1 MADRERAGR
10 ACAAA
15 ADGNGGGAD
24 GTVFARGRAALHA
37 AAWRRSTAGAWSCA
51 TSTPASAT
59 SRPLREGREV
69 YLCWRV
75 GEERIE
81 WWHETDAGF
90 AGRRP
95 LDDAIP

>member
-1 MADRERAGR
+1 MADRERAARLSGV
-10 ACAAA
+10 AE
-15 ADGNGGGAD
+15 GNGGGAD
-24 GTVFARGRAALHA
+24 GTAFAAAAL
-37 AAWRRSTAGAWSCA
+37 RFTAGIAQIDRWGVIVRDLDTGICDF
-51 TSTPASAT
+51 PA
-59 SRPLREGREV
+59 RREGREV

-95 LDDAIP
+95 LDDRIA